1 MPGWEGTRLSVGLQ
15 ISPSNGFNRNEPCT
29 CGFKQTNTKISL
41 PKGHVLVS
49 VSLKSRQKLLL
60 KGMVNCLG
68 SVIDMNKPA
77 EASWAFVTVAHKGHC
92 SSTGG
97 PRGIR
102 EGRGDGEGRT

>member
-1 MPGWEGTRLSVGLQ
+1 MGSIGT
-15 ISPSNGFNRNEPCT
+15 CT
-29 CGFKQTNTKISL
+29 CGFKQTNTKISP

-49 VSLKSRQKLLL
+49 LSPKSRQKLLL
-60 KGMVNCLG
+60 KGIVNRLG
-68 SVIDMNKPA
+68 SVVDMNKLA

-102 EGRGDGEGRT
+102 EGRGDREGGT